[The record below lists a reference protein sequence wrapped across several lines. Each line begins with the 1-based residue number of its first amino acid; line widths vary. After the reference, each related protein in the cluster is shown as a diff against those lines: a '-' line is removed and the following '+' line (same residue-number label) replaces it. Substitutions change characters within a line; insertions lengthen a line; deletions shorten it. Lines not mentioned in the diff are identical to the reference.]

1 MSRKRSRRKG
11 MRAQWSA
18 IGAVIALVA
27 VVILLKAWRQGSR
40 AAGPALSALA
50 PSAANGE
57 QAPALSTAAVV
68 GTTASGPSLAA
79 ATPLVRTASSPEAQL
94 DRLLAEGQPVLAFFH
109 SMTCTPC
116 IQMDE
121 IVKEVYPEYQDK
133 VGLVDVNVYDKGN
146 QNLLRRANLRVIP
159 TLILIGRNGEARGYT
174 GVMPADALREQL
186 EALAEG
192 G

>member
-1 MSRKRSRRKG
+1 MSRRRSRRKG
-11 MRAQWSA
+11 TWGQWAA
-18 IGAVIALVA
+18 IGAVIALVT
-27 VVILLKAWRQGSR
+27 VVILLKARQQGSR
-40 AAGPALSALA
+40 AS
-50 PSAANGE
+50 GE

-68 GTTASGPSLAA
+68 GTTASGPPLAV
-79 ATPLVRTASSPEAQL
+79 ATPLAAGTISSPEAQL

-121 IVKEVYPEYQDK
+121 IVKEVYPEYRDR

-159 TLILIGRNGEARGYT
+159 TLIFIGRNGEGRGYT

>member
-1 MSRKRSRRKG
+1 MSRRRLERKG
-11 MRAQWSA
+11 TRAQWAA

-27 VVILLKAWRQGSR
+27 VVILLKAWQQGSR
-40 AAGPALSALA
+40 AA
-50 PSAANGE
+50 GE

-68 GTTASGPSLAA
+68 GTMASGPPLAA
-79 ATPLVRTASSPEAQL
+79 ATPLVGTASSPEAQL
-94 DRLLAEGQPVLAFFH
+94 DLLLAEGQPVLAFFH

-121 IVKEVYPEYQDK
+121 IVKEVYPEYQDR

-159 TLILIGRNGEARGYT
+159 TLIFIGRNGEGKGYT